1 MKYTLPLPTSLG
13 LSPPQVVC
21 NYFILLLIMFPLW
34 LAIVIVLFFCLA
46 IDRENLQTS
55 FSIVIMQLLL
65 NTIVIMIGE
74 QENKRTE
81 TMI

>member
-1 MKYTLPLPTSLG
+1 
-13 LSPPQVVC
+13 
-21 NYFILLLIMFPLW
+21 MFPLW